1 MADYGID
8 HTILSLYHM
17 WLWQTL
23 LAHTVSVSLKYSHIF
38 TKLSHHTYAQYD
50 THDSCSIE
58 AIQGEVLQVLV
69 LSCCTLHRTS
79 VCIKLITSKDHE
91 VITV

>member
-1 MADYGID
+1 MADYRID

-23 LAHTVSVSLKYSHIF
+23 LAHTVSVSLKYSQIF

-50 THDSCSIE
+50 THHSSSIE
-58 AIQGEVLQVLV
+58 AIQGGVL
-69 LSCCTLHRTS
+69 
-79 VCIKLITSKDHE
+79 
-91 VITV
+91 